1 MGFFMFA
8 EKMGCLGGT
17 YFLHYFATLCE
28 HGPIRAN
35 LSKQYNSTLMQSTAL
50 NMKNVWCI

>member
-17 YFLHYFATLCE
+17 YFLHYFAILCE

-50 NMKNVWCI
+50 NMTNVWCI

>member
-1 MGFFMFA
+1 MGFVMFA

-17 YFLHYFATLCE
+17 YFLHYFAILYE

>member
-8 EKMGCLGGT
+8 EKMGCL
-17 YFLHYFATLCE
+17 AILCE